1 MGLATCWGRIPLRD
15 VGGTCSSLL
24 PWKQTGKLRPGS
36 TVTAF
41 MAARETR
48 PGKGL
53 DLGWAG
59 LIGWASFPEDPQLG
73 FTKWNTLS
81 TECLHFVQLLPQINS
96 SYGHPGLSQKNGIW
110 AKPRRSPGFLR
121 RIGGCSSALANGWD
135 SGMSGDGYTTLNIVL
150 ACSLPADVPV
160 VGSRE
165 QRQ

>member
-1 MGLATCWGRIPLRD
+1 MGCWRHVFQPAALEADGETEARVD
-15 VGGTCSSLL
+15 
-24 PWKQTGKLRPGS
+24 

-59 LIGWASFPEDPQLG
+59 LIGWASFPENPQLG

-81 TECLHFVQLLPQINS
+81 TECLHFVQLLPQRNS
-96 SYGHPGLSQKNGIW
+96 SYGHPGLSQKSGVW

-121 RIGGCSSALANGWD
+121 RIGGCSSALANNGWD
-135 SGMSGDGYTTLNIVL
+135 SGMSGEGYTTLNIVL
-150 ACSLPADVPV
+150 ACSLPAVIPG

-165 QRQ
+165 QSR